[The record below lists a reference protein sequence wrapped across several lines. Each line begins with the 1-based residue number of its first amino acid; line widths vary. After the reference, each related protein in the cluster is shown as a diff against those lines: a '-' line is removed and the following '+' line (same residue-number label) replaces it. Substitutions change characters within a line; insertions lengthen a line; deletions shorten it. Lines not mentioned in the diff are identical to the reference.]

1 MLAKFSGLSNQDTIA
16 DLFVASCAEQDL
28 VKKNKN
34 ITDALEA
41 IQTYVS
47 QFMDEQIKIITDLS
61 TNYNALRES
70 RKTALNILA
79 TTTIAADYAG
89 TSADRKAKRDA
100 LTTFIGTIKNE
111 KVKAGYTTM
120 FEKEAEFDG
129 IIDALETKIKT
140 LAAPAGSAGSAGPPG
155 GITLTPDEIVVKK
168 ADLDELQQ
176 KVVEATAIMNEE
188 PDEDKVNEQL
198 KIRLE
203 AALANLKDAELS
215 TSATRAD
222 LLEKVREAIGIM
234 NQFPDDEEL
243 NQVMADHL
251 KAALE
256 KIDEYEESRPVLLSE
271 TETLVQERN
280 AVQARLAEAL
290 ARISELEAKGN
301 GENSNDGSESKS
313 VGEGIDELAKQE
325 AAKELEKEKERVSEL
340 EAKIL
345 EMQERLNKA
354 LQLIPENYNQAV
366 LEGKKQLYK
375 EISEDTKILL
385 EFLFD
390 NFEFGNKTE
399 KQSGGM
405 NAKFELT
412 NPKFHEKWTKKYA
425 NQYDKNLEEK
435 EKRRNKTQ
443 NLDYR
448 LNISEKELKKKKE
461 NELKELKAEIKS
473 DLERQEL
480 ELENDTYDGT
490 QLFRDT
496 KVSEALMIITKSL
509 LSLIYHVS
517 SYKGWFEII
526 TGSPTPEER
535 FAEAEYQK
543 TLISP
548 KIGEENAKS
557 LGERGKSKGLD
568 QYRTIAAEKALER
581 AAERARLAAEKA
593 AEKAR
598 LAALTPEE
606 RAAEEKARLD
616 ALSPEQREAEEKA
629 RLDALTPEQRKAEEQ
644 ARLNAIPNDKQF
656 NTEVNE
662 TTLGMLKE
670 SDKKLDK
677 ILADRAAEQAR
688 LAALPNNNDED
699 KPSPEALQA
708 IAESRARVEQ
718 LKAAA
723 EKAKAKAEAAKVAA
737 AEKAAAAA
745 EAAAKRKANA
755 EANAQEDAELERL
768 AAEAK
773 AARATPEEETP
784 EEKEAKARKAANIAQ
799 RNQDFNAEIEA
810 EIAKERAA
818 RKAQVE
824 SDTAEEIA
832 ENAERAAKKAER
844 DAAIEAAR
852 AAAKE
857 EEKARKAR
865 LNALNAEEAAQADA
879 NQRELAKLAA
889 NYKDQVAADKAAIQK
904 QLEKDRA
911 KSLEQEAERGKAAI
925 EASRKGLADKVESE
939 KPIPSAADKQK
950 IAEQEEKDR
959 IARQKPLEGQQQRF
973 EEKMRRD
980 EERKTRFLASQTRLT
995 NALERLKKL
1004 TNNPEL
1010 QIIIDQTTDDL
1021 KQINEIINPTG
1032 PGKPPFM
1039 GDPADFERYAARAEN
1054 AANEAE
1060 QKEASLTAAEAA
1072 AAAAEAAKEEAE
1084 KKRLA
1089 DLGISEEEKLKLQNE
1104 KAIFENQ
1111 EILKKFAA
1119 AHKPLA
1125 RTPKVPRDVKEIVET
1140 YTGLQGLSIPKISDV
1155 NGIITE
1161 GGKVKKGFAEGDAK
1175 KIVALLKFLR
1185 GIKHL
1190 FKTGNREDLNKAK
1203 EDYKEI
1209 YEKILSAKG
1218 GAYTPTPIRGP
1229 EELPDI
1235 LEEQEAWNKANDAYN
1250 NLDPTYKTLLPP
1262 PEPAPISSL
1271 ATPFQNYINNEAD
1284 PEALEEARDSLGMV
1298 SPEEIEDYIN
1308 NDEYE
1313 NEMNGNA
1320 VSQRVAPMY
1329 QTALPRVKPEWVS
1342 IMIRADILQQLLQ
1355 NKMPTVDGIRQI

>member
-168 ADLDELQQ
+168 ADLAELQQ
-176 KVVEATAIMNEE
+176 KVLEATNIMNEE

-203 AALANLKDAELS
+203 AALTNLKDAELS
-215 TSATRAD
+215 TSASRAS
-222 LLEKVREAIGIM
+222 LLEKVGQAIDVMDGE
-234 NQFPDDEEL
+234 PDEDAI
-243 NQVMADHL
+243 NKAMADHL

-256 KIDEYEESRPVLLSE
+256 KIDEYEESRPVLTSE
-271 TETLVQERN
+271 TEALVQERN
-280 AVQARLAEAL
+280 EVQARLAEAL
-290 ARISELEAKGN
+290 AKISVLEAKN
-301 GENSNDGSESKS
+301 DGENSNNGSESKS
-313 VGEGIDELAKQE
+313 VSEGIEE
-325 AAKELEKEKERVSEL
+325 AAKQELEKEKARVSEL

-345 EMQERLNKA
+345 EMQGRLDKA

-366 LEGKKQLYK
+366 LEGKKELYK
-375 EISEDTKILL
+375 EISSNTKLLL
-385 EFLFD
+385 EFIIKNLD
-390 NFEFGNKTE
+390 FGNQRGGVLE
-399 KQSGGM
+399 KS
-405 NAKFELT
+405 NAQQDLRT
-412 NPKFHEKWTKKYA
+412 IVQDQQLN
-425 NQYDKNLEEK
+425 
-435 EKRRNKTQ
+435 EKRQQRNS
-443 NLDYR
+443 NLDYG
-448 LNISEKELKKKKE
+448 LDASEEKALQKLKT
-461 NELKELKAEIKS
+461 EIKS
-473 DLERQEL
+473 EL
-480 ELENDTYDGT
+480 KTKESELENDTYDGT
-490 QLFRDT
+490 QVFEDT
-496 KVSEALMIITKSL
+496 KVSQTLDTIVKSL
-509 LSLIYHVS
+509 LSLISRVS
-517 SYKGWFEII
+517 RYSGWNEIF
-526 TGSPTPEER
+526 TTSEEKALTPEER
-535 FAEAEYQK
+535 LAEAEYQK
-543 TLISP
+543 TLRSP
-548 KIGEENAKS
+548 NFGENAEY
-557 LGERGKSKGLD
+557 LGAKGQLRAVKP
-568 QYRTIAAEKALER
+568 QKQINLNEKEKK
-581 AAERARLAAEKA
+581 EQEKEEARLA
-593 AEKAR
+593 
-598 LAALTPEE
+598 
-606 RAAEEKARLD
+606 
-616 ALSPEQREAEEKA
+616 
-629 RLDALTPEQRKAEEQ
+629 ALTPEQRKAEEQ
-644 ARLNAIPNDKQF
+644 ARLNAIPNDKEF
-656 NTEVNE
+656 DKEVNE
-662 TTLGMLKE
+662 TTLRMLKE
-670 SDKKLDK
+670 SDEKLDK
-677 ILADRAAEQAR
+677 IYADRAAA
-688 LAALPNNNDED
+688 AALYKNDED

-773 AARATPEEETP
+773 AARATPQEETS

-799 RNQDFNAEIEA
+799 RNQDFNAEVEA
-810 EIAKERAA
+810 ELAANRAA

-824 SDTAEEIA
+824 ADTAEEIA
-832 ENAERAAKKAER
+832 ENAERAARKTQLEAEI
-844 DAAIEAAR
+844 AI
-852 AAAKE
+852 AKGKQEEKQNE
-857 EEKARKAR
+857 EERAIKAR
-865 LNALNAEEAAQADA
+865 LNALNNEEAAETAA
-879 NQRELAKLAA
+879 NQNTMEKLAA
-889 NYKDQVAADKAAIQK
+889 KYKQQVAADKAALQQRFETAQAARKAEEAAKGQK
-904 QLEKDRA
+904 AIDASKGEQAASEQPVNTAAEKR
-911 KSLEQEAERGKAAI
+911 Q
-925 EASRKGLADKVESE
+925 
-939 KPIPSAADKQK
+939 
-950 IAEQEEKDR
+950 IAEQEDQER
-959 IARQKPLEGQQQRF
+959 IARQQALEGQPQRIA
-973 EEKMRRD
+973 EKTKRD
-980 EERKTRFLASQTRLT
+980 EERKARFLASQTRLT

-1004 TNNPEL
+1004 PINPDL
-1010 QIIIDQTTDDL
+1010 QKIINQTEEDL
-1021 KQINEIINPTG
+1021 KLVNEIINPTG

-1271 ATPFQNYINNEAD
+1271 AMPFQNYINNEAD

-1329 QTALPRVKPEWVS
+1329 QTALPKVKPEWVS

-1355 NKMPTVDGIRQI
+1355 NKTYSRWHPANMMTTYPLV